1 MIHVK
6 FMLTTAPGLALKTLF
21 SEVKADVLRKILDSS
36 IIDILKIIDPNFIS
50 NDNFS
55 SFISNIIDPYEI
67 LRDTDKREQIIR
79 LLPLPKARELAKKL
93 HVEDG
98 KNLYLDLCRASSNNE
113 ALPILLSFF
122 GVVRDIQQ
130 NDSEASNTCICAGY
144 GLFKHQ
150 RIAADNVILSLTKA
164 PKKVVLHM
172 PTGSGKTRTAMHII
186 SLHLKDNEPTV
197 VCWLAQNAEL
207 LEQAANEFEYAWNYL
222 GNRQVELIRFWGNRN
237 PDIMSVNDGLVV
249 SGLGKMHAYD
259 NREPAN
265 MLRFADRTSLI
276 VIDEAHQAIAPTYSS
291 ILTAL
296 YTKRP
301 KNALLG
307 LTATPGRT
315 WSDILEDQKLSDYFD
330 NEKVTLQVDGYSD
343 AVTFL
348 INEGYIAKPIF
359 KTLNSD
365 AGVQMSVKDIEN
377 LSESIDIPDTILA
390 MLGADTRRNLQIV
403 TAVEELI
410 TRHNRIIVF
419 ASSVHNAKLLTAI
432 LIFRGVEA
440 SIVTGETN
448 TSARERI
455 IRRFKSSVSTAM
467 VLINYGVLT
476 TGFDA
481 PSISAAVIARPTR
494 SLVLYS
500 QMVGRAI
507 RGPKAGGNKEAEIIT
522 VVDPNLPGFGSI
534 ADAFKNWEDV
544 WNEQ

>member
-1 MIHVK
+1 
-6 FMLTTAPGLALKTLF
+6 MLTTAPGLALKTLF